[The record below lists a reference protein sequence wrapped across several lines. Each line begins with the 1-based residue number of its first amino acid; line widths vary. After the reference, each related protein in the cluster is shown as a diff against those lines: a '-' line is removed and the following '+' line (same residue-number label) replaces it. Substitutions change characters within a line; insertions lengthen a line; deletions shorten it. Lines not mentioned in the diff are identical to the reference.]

1 MNNGITFTQES
12 DGKYRL
18 NLPDGTI
25 KKGLTLRE
33 AADLAEEIL
42 DEMRMKENENGNNNS
57 N

>member
-18 NLPDGTI
+18 DLPDGNV

-42 DEMRMKENENGNNNS
+42 DEMRAKENENGNNNS

>member
-18 NLPDGTI
+18 DLPYGKV
-25 KKGLTLRE
+25 KKGLTLKE
-33 AADLAEEIL
+33 AANLAEEIL
-42 DEMRMKENENGNNNS
+42 AKMREKENENDNNNS

>member
-18 NLPDGTI
+18 DLPDGKV
-25 KKGLTLRE
+25 KKGLTLKE

-42 DEMRMKENENGNNNS
+42 AEMRAKENENGNNNS

>member
-18 NLPDGTI
+18 DLPDGTV

-42 DEMRMKENENGNNNS
+42 AEMRAKENENGKHNHN
-57 N
+57 

>member
-18 NLPDGTI
+18 DLTDGTI

-42 DEMRMKENENGNNNS
+42 AEMRAKENENGNNNS